1 MRHFDAFAD
10 GDTPA
15 FHFGNPA
22 SIFGPGDTV
31 TSPEGVAGIVF
42 ELELAAVIG
51 ADEQIGGFTIMNDW
65 FAPDLQPS
73 KHRDFA
79 TSLGPVVVTP
89 DELPDA
95 PEAVVRVNGQEWPAR
110 TSSPS
115 VSGGRRWSG
124 AALNT
129 RLLPGDVLGSGA
141 LLRGDAKPLRP
152 GDRVELEVEGIGVLA
167 NSVA

>member
-1 MRHFDAFAD
+1 
-10 GDTPA
+10 
-15 FHFGNPA
+15 
-22 SIFGPGDTV
+22 V
-31 TSPEGVAGIVF
+31 GVPGIVF

-65 FAPDLQPS
+65 FAPELQPS

-95 PEAVVRVNGQEWPAR
+95 PEAVVRVNGEELARADVVALRFGWPEMIER
-110 TSSPS
+110 
-115 VSGGRRWSG
+115 

-129 RLLPGDVLGSGA
+129 QLLPGDVLGSGA
-141 LLRGDAKPLRP
+141 LLRGDARPLRP
-152 GDRVELEVEGIGVLA
+152 GDRIELEVEGIGVLE